1 MAIKIKRAYER
12 PEEDDGKR
20 ILVDRLWPRGLSKK
34 ELQFDEWCRDVAPSP
49 ELRQWFNHEPER
61 FHVFANKY
69 EEELNEDPSKLDC
82 IIDFLTHIKPYK
94 ENITLLFGAKDKT
107 YNHAVVLQKYLRDQY
122 EQE

>member
-34 ELQFDEWCRDVAPSP
+34 ELQLDEWCQDAAPSP

-69 EEELNEDPSKLDC
+69 EKELNEDPSKLDC
-82 IIDFLTHIKPYK
+82 IIDFLTHIKPLK
-94 ENITLLFGAKDKT
+94 GNITLLYGAKDKT

-122 EQE
+122 E